1 MTVALLVVGNE
12 ILDGSTT
19 DTNSG
24 WVCRQISGR
33 GAGVVRTAVVPDDPR
48 EIAQGLDF
56 LLQVGPR
63 LVITIGGLGPTRDDL
78 TVEAVAGYFGIETTE
93 HADAVRIVTE
103 RYAALAAEG
112 RVADA
117 TSPAALRARAKM
129 TRLPHGGV
137 ALDNQVGAAPGVW
150 LDVREDLAVLNLPGV
165 PSELKYI
172 LLNEA
177 GPHLERALGT
187 GYFRSA
193 TIVTSTND
201 ESQLSGALAAFDG
214 KHADPAVYLKSRA
227 KRFGK
232 DVRMEATISVRGSSP
247 DDVTDRLTAAIEDFR
262 TELAEG
268 SIEVRSVTFDD

>member
-1 MTVALLVVGNE
+1 MTVALLVIGNE

-24 WVCRQISGR
+24 WVSRQISGR

-48 EIAQGLDF
+48 EIGQGLDF
-56 LLQVGPR
+56 LLQARPA
-63 LVITIGGLGPTRDDL
+63 LIITLGGLGPTRDDL
-78 TVEAVAGYFGIETTE
+78 TVEAVASYFGIETTE
-93 HADAVRIVTE
+93 HPDAVRIVNE

-117 TSPAALRARAKM
+117 TSPAARQARAKM
-129 TRLPHGGV
+129 MRLPRGGI

-150 LDVREDLAVLNLPGV
+150 LDVREDLAILNLPGV

-172 LLNEA
+172 VLNEV
-177 GPHLERALGT
+177 GPHLERVLGV
-187 GYFRSA
+187 GFFRSA

-201 ESQLSGALAAFDG
+201 ESELSGALVAFDRKYDDG
-214 KHADPAVYLKSRA
+214 AVYLKSRA

-232 DVRMEATISVRGSSP
+232 DVRMEVTVSVRGTRL
-247 DDVTDRLTAAIEDFR
+247 DDVTDRLKEAIEDFR
-262 TELAEG
+262 AELTEG
-268 SIEVRSVTFDD
+268 SIEVQSVTFDD